1 MSDLSTYHLGRQSA
15 DFRSPYQDKDKVYGG
30 LRLDGATVDKAH
42 FEHCTF
48 SNVSFKNVTLSGGH
62 FVDCVFIGCYF
73 RRTRLVNSHFVGCRF
88 FECKFARATIE
99 ACSFRFSSFRDC
111 QIPFDELFHS
121 LPSEPNIR
129 EELTRNLSLAS
140 SRLGLSSEARK
151 YRMAE
156 IKAREEHLL
165 AAVLGNS
172 QWYLDHFETVQRV
185 RAFGQWLLS
194 LLNRWLWGYGE
205 KSSVLIRNLL
215 LISFLIFPGLFY
227 LLRGQLRPRMDRDMT
242 LWDTIYFS
250 LENVT
255 PGGIVSGVIAE
266 GNAVRFLAGLESIL
280 GVTALALFAS
290 YILRWSLHR

>member
-1 MSDLSTYHLGRQSA
+1 MSDLSTYHLGRQSS
-15 DFRSPYQDKDKVYGG
+15 DFSPPYRGQDKVYGG

-42 FEHCTF
+42 IEHCTF
-48 SNVSFKNVTLSGGH
+48 SNVSFKNVTLSGH

-73 RRTRLVNSHFVGCRF
+73 RRTRLVNSQFVGCRF

-165 AAVLGNS
+165 AAFLGES
-172 QWYLDHFETVQRV
+172 RWYSDHFETLQRV

-215 LISFLIFPGLFY
+215 LISFLLFPGLFY
-227 LLRGQLRPRMDRDMT
+227 LLRSQLRPSTDRDMT

>member
-1 MSDLSTYHLGRQSA
+1 MSDLSIYHLGRQAA
-15 DFRSPYQDKDKVYGG
+15 DFTPPYRDQDKVYGG
-30 LRLDGATVDKAH
+30 LRLDGNTVDKAH
-42 FEHCTF
+42 IEHCTF
-48 SNVSFKNVTLSGGH
+48 SNVSFKDVTVNSGH
-62 FVDCVFIGCYF
+62 FVDSVFIGCYF
-73 RRTRLVNSHFVGCRF
+73 RRTQLVNSHFVGCRF
-88 FECKFARATIE
+88 FECRFARVSIQ

-140 SRLGLSSEARK
+140 SKLGLSSEARK

-156 IKAREEHLL
+156 IKAREEHLS
-165 AAVLGNS
+165 AAFLGKS
-172 QWYLDHFETVQRV
+172 QWYLDHFDAVRRV

-205 KSSVLIRNLL
+205 KWSVLIRNLL
-215 LISFLIFPGLFY
+215 LISLVLFPGLFY
-227 LLRGQLRPRMDRDMT
+227 VFRNQLRHVTDRDT
-242 LWDTIYFS
+242 TFLDTIYFS

-266 GNAVRFLAGLESIL
+266 GNTVRFLAALESIL
-280 GVTALALFAS
+280 GVIALALFAS
-290 YILRWSLHR
+290 YIFRWSLHR